1 MNDLQK
7 RKVNLDRLRS
17 LQKRPNLVSI
27 PNEEELVNNR
37 HLDST
42 VRADLLDTLD
52 VSSHY
57 TEMVKR
63 IDTSVSKH
71 EVDALFESIDEG
83 IDPEDSILE
92 PVFLS
97 LLDGTMRAF
106 KIGVKQGI
114 TATRLYAECKSF
126 SYDSEIAIPM
136 NDSLT
141 EVVNEQENIDRL
153 AEATEFNSGE
163 LTRDGKTIDVRDVK
177 KAKEKHFEG
186 STSAEDEY
194 ESGKTIYKN
203 QKEAEKHGDVKQAAE
218 GDHAISCAEI
228 CNNLAGNKALH
239 PEDIKEIVN
248 TEANLVITS
257 NKNNAGKRVGKF
269 DKSRDELAQEAEQ
282 GYVIVGGKKEDLSEE
297 EIATRKNMVKKMD
310 EAQEEIDSKTNE
322 KVADNLLNDREVQKR
337 MAADASSAAG
347 HQSLGD
353 LIMFI
358 IKPLYFELKD
368 CFVKGIEEG
377 VKAASFKQALSIRV
391 TRIKD
396 YVLDKA
402 KSMLESGL
410 LSFFKNFL
418 SMLLEGIVNC
428 FVGIF
433 KSIFRMV
440 KEGFKALMQIVPILR
455 NKKTSMAQKGDAIL
469 KLMASSLSIFA
480 SIGIESWL
488 NSMGVGEP
496 FSIIITSVL
505 TAVITTLVMYLLDKM
520 DLFGLKDESERLRKV
535 EEILSLQYK
544 EAEED
549 MFSMVRALS

>member
-1 MNDLQK
+1 MSDFQK
-7 RKVNLDRLRS
+7 LKNRRAKLKKFAERS
-17 LQKRPNLVSI
+17 HIRSVPTMS
-27 PNEEELVNNR
+27 ESNR
-37 HLDST
+37 HLQGKVD
-42 VRADLLDTLD
+42 VGGLMFADM
-52 VSSHY
+52 SQEYSEHI
-57 TEMVKR
+57 R
-63 IDTSVSKH
+63 NFDTSASKE
-71 EVDALFESIDEG
+71 EVNALLKVLDDNIEPLDH
-83 IDPEDSILE
+83 ILE

-97 LLDGTMRAF
+97 LFDGTMRAF

-114 TATRLYAECKSF
+114 TATRLYGECKSF

-141 EVVNEQENIDRL
+141 EVVNEKENIDRL
-153 AEATEFNSGE
+153 AEATEFNRGK
-163 LTRDGKTIDVRDVK
+163 LTRNGKTIDVRDVN

-194 ESGKTIYKN
+194 EPGKTIYKT
-203 QKEAEKHGDVKQAAE
+203 QKEAEKHGNVKQAAE

-239 PEDIKEIVN
+239 PKDIKEIVN

-257 NKNNAGKRVGKF
+257 RKNNSGANIGKS

-282 GYVIVGGKKEDLSEE
+282 GYVIVGGKKHKLSEE

-310 EAQEEIDSKTNE
+310 EAQQEIDSKTNE

-347 HQSLGD
+347 HQSFGD

-368 CFVKGIEEG
+368 CFAKGIEEG
-377 VKAASFKQALSIRV
+377 VKATSFKQALSIRV
-391 TRIKD
+391 TRLKD
-396 YVLDKA
+396 YVLVKA
-402 KSMLESGL
+402 ESRLKPGV

-418 SMLLEGIVNC
+418 SMLLEGIVSC

-433 KSIFRMV
+433 KSIFRVV

-455 NKKTSMAQKGDAIL
+455 NEKTSMVQKGDAIL

-488 NSMGVGEP
+488 NSTGIGEP
-496 FSIIITSVL
+496 WSIMISSLL
-505 TAVITTLVMYLLDKM
+505 TAVLTSLVMYLLNKM
-520 DLFGLKDESERLRKV
+520 DLFGLKEEARLNRID
-535 EEILSLQYK
+535 EILALRVDNTK
-544 EAEED
+544 DE
-549 MFSMVRALS
+549 MFSMVRVLS